1 MAGVNM
7 RLMKKTAL
15 DYSQVAAD
23 KEQMLIVNTAINV
36 TNYKEGTLLVRVHG
50 APTIENDAAINV
62 VLVRTA
68 PTEEE
73 PGLLFASGEPT
84 LATVTIDQDTVMLET
99 TALLVAPLPANLGG
113 YLALAIKG
121 VQDPSTA
128 GEIRATISVDLNLK
142 E

>member
-1 MAGVNM
+1 
-7 RLMKKTAL
+7 
-15 DYSQVAAD
+15 
-23 KEQMLIVNTAINV
+23 ML
-36 TNYKEGTLLVRVHG
+36 
-50 APTIENDAAINV
+50 
-62 VLVRTA
+62 
-68 PTEEE
+68 
-73 PGLLFASGEPT
+73 
-84 LATVTIDQDTVMLET
+84 TIDHDTVMLAT